1 MEQEEKKTGR
11 KTNVAQYEER
21 MSEVFEMI
29 LYKKLSYTEFKSQA
43 AEKFGITTRQAESL
57 YKDARDR
64 LKERF
69 TQEREEILSE
79 QLNRLYDLLSRCRES
94 GNRRIEAEVLRDLNK
109 IYGLDQPVKVDL
121 TTAGNPIAIN
131 IVLNKE

>member
-1 MEQEEKKTGR
+1 MSKEIKEGR

-21 MSEVFEMI
+21 MVEVFELI
-29 LYKKLSYTEFKSQA
+29 LYKKLSYTEFRSQA
-43 AEKFGITTRQAESL
+43 AEMFGITTRQAESL
-57 YKDARDR
+57 YKEARER

-69 TQEREEILSE
+69 EQQREEILSE
-79 QLNRLYDLLSRCRES
+79 QLGRLYDLLARCREA

-121 TTAGNPIAIN
+121 TSGGEPISIN
-131 IVLNKE
+131 IVLNND

>member
-1 MEQEEKKTGR
+1 MSKEKEGR

-21 MSEVFEMI
+21 MVEVFELI
-29 LYKKLSYTEFKSQA
+29 LYKKLSYTEFRSQA

-57 YKDARDR
+57 YKEARER

-69 TQEREEILSE
+69 EQEREEILSE
-79 QLNRLYDLLSRCRES
+79 QLGRLYDLLDRCREA
-94 GNRRIEAEVLRDLNK
+94 GNRRVEAEVLRDLNK

-121 TTAGNPIAIN
+121 TSGGNPISIN
-131 IVLNKE
+131 INLNND

>member
-1 MEQEEKKTGR
+1 MSKEIKEGR

-21 MSEVFEMI
+21 MVEVFNMI
-29 LYKKLSYTEFKSQA
+29 LYKKLSFTEFRSQA
-43 AEKFGITTRQAESL
+43 AEMFGITTRQAESL

-69 TQEREEILSE
+69 EQEREEILSE
-79 QLNRLYDLLSRCRES
+79 QLGRLYSLLDRCREA

-121 TTAGNPIAIN
+121 TSGNLPIAIN
-131 IVLNKE
+131 IILNKD

>member
-1 MEQEEKKTGR
+1 MSENGR

-29 LYKKLSYTEFKSQA
+29 LYKKLSFTEFRSEA
-43 AEKFGITTRQAESL
+43 AKKFDISTRAAESL
-57 YKDARDR
+57 YKDARER

-69 TQEREEILSE
+69 AQERDEILQE
-79 QLNRLYDLLSRCRES
+79 QLGRLYNLLDRCREA

-109 IYGLDQPVKVDL
+109 IYGLDAPQKLDVMSN
-121 TTAGNPIAIN
+121 GQPIAIN
-131 IVLNKE
+131 INLNNE

>member
-1 MEQEEKKTGR
+1 MSKENKEGR

-21 MSEVFEMI
+21 MVEVFNMI
-29 LYKKLSYTEFKSQA
+29 LYKKLSFTEFRSQA
-43 AEKFGITTRQAESL
+43 AEMFGITTRQAESL
-57 YKDARDR
+57 YKEARER

-69 TQEREEILSE
+69 EQEREEILSE
-79 QLNRLYDLLSRCRES
+79 QLGRLYSLLDRCREA

-121 TTAGNPIAIN
+121 TSGNLPIAIN
-131 IVLNKE
+131 IVLNKD